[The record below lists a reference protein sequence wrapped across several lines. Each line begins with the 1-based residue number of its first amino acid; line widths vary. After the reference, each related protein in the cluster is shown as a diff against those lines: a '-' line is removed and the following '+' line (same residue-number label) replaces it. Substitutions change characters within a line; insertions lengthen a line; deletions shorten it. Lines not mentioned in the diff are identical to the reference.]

1 MSLVPGKLRR
11 AHEGNEVVF
20 FCGAGVSKPAG
31 LPMFKGLTE
40 AVLETLIGSH
50 ASCKHGS
57 HESAAWVAC
66 EHDRYDEALNILEH
80 PRGGFNPK
88 DVRKVVEKEL
98 GKKPTTLKYHIILAR
113 LADLDKPNGRLV
125 TTNFDLNFTKAVK
138 LLRRKEKSK
147 HYTKEFIA
155 PALPPA
161 KPRTFSGLN
170 YLHGQLGASIDEAD
184 LVLTTTDFGNAYML
198 EGWARR
204 FVIELSRHYHI
215 VFIGYRVED
224 PTMRYLVS
232 AIAAARSENRDHFKE
247 PYAFASYGESEDDT
261 PKTKEGAEQEWD
273 LKGISPIP
281 YDAANRHELLWTTL
295 EEWADDH
302 RMDITS
308 RRHAAL
314 TKGKL
319 PPSDDQHEDIKEF
332 SWALEDPKIAKFIGQ
347 AINDRPAPGWIPYLQ
362 NAGLLSLP
370 FGKTEK
376 GKDIPS
382 PLVSRRLPDHLELHE
397 STFHLGN
404 WIAKCLDSQ
413 EALDWVISQ
422 GGVLHAALR
431 RGVQHQLDSDD
442 QLDDDEKKIHLAL
455 RKIWRVLAD
464 NGYAHA
470 LSFHSPHIY
479 LAHPK
484 LGPEEL
490 FANRI
495 FLDRLR
501 PIPIFSKAMHFSY
514 EGELHTPDP
523 TRPTDWCRIKI
534 HLIGIEHDHEIDRFR
549 ERALDWDGALA
560 VMAGDI
566 TTLLMEA
573 MDWLNEFGLATVDR
587 DHTYFDYPSVSLH
600 EQNRYTKTWTH
611 LIALARDSYDALA
624 ERDSDAASLLMRR
637 WQSLPYPIFRR
648 LALYAATGGRHA

>member
-11 AHEGNEVVF
+11 AHEGNKVVF
-20 FCGAGVSKPAG
+20 FCGAGVSEPAG

-40 AVLETLIGSH
+40 TVLETLIGSH
-50 ASCKHGS
+50 ASCRSGS
-57 HESAAWVAC
+57 PEAAAWDAC
-66 EHDRYDEALNILEH
+66 ENDRYDEALNILEH
-80 PRGGFNPK
+80 PRGGIKPK

-98 GKKPTTLKYHIILAR
+98 GKDPTKLINHVILAR
-113 LADLDKPNGRLV
+113 LANLDKPNGRLV

-138 LLRRKEKSK
+138 RLRREEKSK
-147 HYTKEFIA
+147 YKAKEFVA

-161 KPRTFSGLN
+161 KPRTFTGLN

-204 FVIELSRHYHI
+204 FIIELSRHYHI

-247 PYAFASYGESEDDT
+247 PYAFAAYGD
-261 PKTKEGAEQEWD
+261 EGGISKPREKVEQEWD
-273 LKGISPIP
+273 LKGISPIL
-281 YDAANRHELLWTTL
+281 YDVANRHEFLWATL
-295 EEWADDH
+295 EEWANDY
-302 RMDITS
+302 RMDISS

-319 PPSDDQHEDIKEF
+319 PPSDDQHEDIQEF

-347 AINDRPAPGWIPYLQ
+347 AIEDRPAPGWIPFLQ
-362 NAGLLSLP
+362 KAGLLSLSV
-370 FGKTEK
+370 GKTEK
-376 GKDIPS
+376 GEDILG
-382 PLVSRRLPDHLELHE
+382 PLASRILPDHLGLHD
-397 STFHLGN
+397 STLHLGN

-422 GGVLHAALR
+422 GGVLHLELR
-431 RGVQHQLDSDD
+431 RYVQYQLDNGEREISP
-442 QLDDDEKKIHLAL
+442 AL

-470 LSFHSPHIY
+470 LSARSPHIY
-479 LAHPK
+479 PTHPK
-484 LGPEEL
+484 LGPEEK
-490 FANRI
+490 FAIRI

-501 PIPIFSKAMHFSY
+501 PIPIFSKAMRFPY
-514 EGELHTPDP
+514 EGEVRTPDP
-523 TRPTDWCRIKI
+523 ARPTDWCDIKI
-534 HLIGIEHDHEIDRFR
+534 HLVGIEHDYEIDRFR
-549 ERALDWDGALA
+549 ERALDWEGALA
-560 VMAGDI
+560 VMANDI
-566 TTLLMEA
+566 TSRLVEA
-573 MDWLNEFGLATVDR
+573 MDWLNEFGMATADR
-587 DHTYFDYPSVSLH
+587 DYSYFDYPSVSPDD
-600 EQNRYTKTWTH
+600 QNLYAKTWTQ
-611 LIALARDSYDALA
+611 LIVLARDSYDALA
-624 ERDSDAASLLMRR
+624 ERDSDAATCLTRR
-637 WQSLPYPIFRR
+637 WLSLPYPIFRR